1 VLAVFSSPFVT
12 LLLMSFT
19 MPKKNPIPATDTPEE
34 RPSKSQLK
42 REMHALQQLGE
53 TLIAMKPGERA
64 RFALS
69 DDLERAIDE
78 TARINTREARRRHMQ
93 YVGKLMRKE
102 DLTALHAEFDA
113 IDKERFQRDH
123 AFHRLEKWRDRLIDE
138 GDDAVDHYMQDH
150 PDADRQTL
158 RQLVR
163 NAQREREQQK
173 PPVSARKLF
182 KHLRVS
188 QDV

>member
-1 VLAVFSSPFVT
+1 
-12 LLLMSFT
+12 
-19 MPKKNPIPATDTPEE
+19 MPKKNPAPATDTPEEYE

-42 REMHALQQLGE
+42 REMHALQELGE

-69 DDLERAIDE
+69 DDLEHAIDE
-78 TARINTREARRRHMQ
+78 TARISSREARRRHMQ

-138 GDDAVDHYMQDH
+138 GDAAVDHYMQDH

-163 NAQREREQQK
+163 NARRERDQQK

-182 KHLRVS
+182 KYLRES
-188 QDV
+188 QNI